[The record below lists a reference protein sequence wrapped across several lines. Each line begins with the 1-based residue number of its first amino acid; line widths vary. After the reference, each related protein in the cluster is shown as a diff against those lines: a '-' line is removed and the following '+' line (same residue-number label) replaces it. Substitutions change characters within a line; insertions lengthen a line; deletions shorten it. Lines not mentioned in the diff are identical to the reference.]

1 MEPGEIRRCDL
12 AIVGGGM
19 VGLSLAAALQ
29 GLPLDVVVIEPVSP
43 ESPDQP
49 SFDER
54 TTALSNGS
62 RRILEGIGAWP
73 AVDRHATP
81 ILGIH
86 VSDRGRFGTARLT
99 AAEQGVPA
107 LGHTLTNRLL
117 GEALRDCCARGGRT
131 TLLCPASV
139 ESVDPSDRTVSLQV
153 RGAWQ
158 GRVEARLVV
167 AADGAQSLVRREL
180 GIGAAV
186 SDYRQVAVIAS
197 LKPGRAHAHVA
208 YERFTPDGP
217 IAILPLAGGRCTA
230 VWTLDPATAE
240 RVMAMDDQEFLAA
253 LQQAFG
259 FRLGRLAEPGRR
271 FAYPL
276 SLTRAE
282 RQAGPRSVM
291 IGNAAQGLHP
301 VAGQGFNLGLRDVA
315 VLAEVLA
322 DELAAAGSA
331 FDPGQAALLER
342 FERWREEDRGR
353 VIGFTD
359 GLVRLFAS
367 RLPAIGLARDVGM
380 VLFDLM
386 TPAKHAFA
394 RVTMGLTGRGA
405 RLARGLPL

>member
-1 MEPGEIRRCDL
+1 MDQGAILSCDI

-19 VGLSLAAALQ
+19 VGLSLAAALRD
-29 GLPLDVVVIEPVSP
+29 LPLDVVVVEPVAP

-49 SFDER
+49 SFDQR

-62 RRILEGIGAWP
+62 RRILEGIGAWA

-86 VSDRGRFGTARLT
+86 VSDRGRFGTTRLT
-99 AAEQGVPA
+99 AEEQGVPA
-107 LGHTLTNRLL
+107 LGHTLTNRVL
-117 GEALRDCCARGGRT
+117 GEALRECCARGSRT
-131 TLLCPASV
+131 TLLCPAAVQSV
-139 ESVDPSDRTVSLQV
+139 EPHDRMVALGV
-153 RGAWQ
+153 HGAWQ
-158 GRVEARLVV
+158 GRLEARLVV
-167 AADGAQSLVRREL
+167 AADGARSLVRGGL
-180 GIGAAV
+180 GIGAEV
-186 SDYRQVAVIAS
+186 TDYRQVALLATI
-197 LKPGRAHAHVA
+197 KPGRFHSHVA
-208 YERFTPDGP
+208 YERFTGEGP
-217 IAILPLAGGRCTA
+217 IAVLPLAAGRCTV
-230 VWTLDPATAE
+230 VWTLEPAAAE
-240 RVMAMDDQEFLAA
+240 RAMAMDDRAFLAA
-253 LQQAFG
+253 LQDAFG
-259 FRLGRLAEPGRR
+259 FRLGRLSEPGRR

-282 RQAGPRSVM
+282 RQVAPRAVV

-322 DELAAAGSA
+322 DEVIAAGSS
-331 FDPGQAALLER
+331 FDPGSAELLQR

-359 GLVRLFAS
+359 GLVRLFSS
-367 RLPAIGLARDVGM
+367 RLPALGVARDAGM

-394 RVTMGLTGRGA
+394 RVTMGLTGRGS